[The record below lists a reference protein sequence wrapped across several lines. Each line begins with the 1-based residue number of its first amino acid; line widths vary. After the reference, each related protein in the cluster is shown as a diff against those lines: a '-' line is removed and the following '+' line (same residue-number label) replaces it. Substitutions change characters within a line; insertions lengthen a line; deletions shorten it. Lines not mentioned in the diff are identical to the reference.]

1 MLWIGSKVAV
11 VPIGAPQL
19 SQKDANDAL
28 GVRHEWQMISPGLA
42 SDFTLQVNRLWYLVL
57 ACKANLRIAP
67 GAREYL
73 LIRSVY
79 SV

>member
-28 GVRHEWQMISPGLA
+28 GVRHEWQMISPGLV
-42 SDFTLQVNRLWYLVL
+42 SDFTRHLKSTVVFDCCR
-57 ACKANLRIAP
+57 ANLGLRPAQ
-67 GAREYL
+67 E
-73 LIRSVY
+73 STC
-79 SV
+79 

>member
-28 GVRHEWQMISPGLA
+28 GARHEGQMISSALV
-42 SDFTLQVNRLWYLVL
+42 SDFTLHP
-57 ACKANLRIAP
+57 K
-67 GAREYL
+67 
-73 LIRSVY
+73 LIV
-79 SV
+79 VFDCCLQG